1 MFSLDFLKGATFS
14 QNLKPMTLDVA
25 KTGGVI
31 DTNDYE
37 GAIAILVNVTKGDA
51 GETVTPSL
59 THCATSGGSYTA
71 ASVGTFSPTVLTY
84 EDGVMV
90 CVLNANANL
99 RYLKPVLT
107 PAGTT
112 PVPVGGIT
120 VIGKLRLNAAL

>member
-1 MFSLDFLKGATFS
+1 VDFLDYLKGATFS
-14 QNLKPMTLDVA
+14 QNLKPVTVDVA

-37 GAIAILVNVTKGDA
+37 GKIAILVNVTKGDA
-51 GETVTPSL
+51 AEVVTPSL

-71 ASVGTFSPTVLTY
+71 ATNGTFTPTALTY

-90 CVLNANANL
+90 CVVDASANL

-107 PAGTT
+107 PTGTT
-112 PVPVGGIT
+112 PVPVAGIT